1 MGGLGRWAWLAPYG
15 WLPPYVLYGS
25 LLMFCR
31 VEARLMKFFFSKNM
45 RWQRK
50 HSRLQNTPKH
60 SNSPM
65 IQNTKVEL
73 VAVMYALQN
82 TPVLQNTPKNG
93 EEGRKGRKLN
103 ILVLY

>member
-1 MGGLGRWAWLAPYG
+1 MGVAGSIWLAP
-15 WLPPYVLYGS
+15 PVRTVRVSSDVLSCGS
-25 LLMFCR
+25 
-31 VEARLMKFFFSKNM
+31 EADEIFFSKNM